1 MVLCRGR
8 LSQAENR
15 NWHHKGIQAA
25 ASGLTNVVPCV
36 TARCAC
42 NRHPARER
50 RQGRCALILLLPE
63 WLLVWSPRG
72 PLWCRSLRDF

>member
-1 MVLCRGR
+1 MVALPRPSIPSGKPE
-8 LSQAENR
+8 LASQA
-15 NWHHKGIQAA
+15 AV
-25 ASGLTNVVPCV
+25 SGLTNVVPCV

-72 PLWCRSLRDF
+72 PLWCPSLRDF